1 VRVAVVGAGGQ
12 VGAALVRALAGHAVL
27 PWTRADF
34 DLEDPRRGCDLIQTS
49 RPHVVILCSAL
60 VDVQRAER
68 DPDLAF
74 RVNAIAPGIL
84 ARAAREIAARFV
96 YVSTDYVFDGASG
109 APYDEWSATG
119 PLSVYGRSKR
129 AGEVETL
136 SASPDSLVV
145 RTSSVF
151 GGPGRNFVNA
161 IRQVALSGRSPRVV
175 ADEVSSPTYADDL
188 ASAIGAL
195 LGATLGGVFHLTN
208 EGECSRYELARAA
221 IEISG
226 IAASVE
232 PITTAQFRRENP
244 DSAPRPRHSTLANL
258 RARAVGV
265 TLPHWR
271 DALTRHL
278 CTPAS

>member
-1 VRVAVVGAGGQ
+1 MRVAVVGAGGQ

-27 PWTRADF
+27 AWTRADF
-34 DLEDPRRGCDLIQTS
+34 DLEDFRRGCDLIRAS
-49 RPHVVILCSAL
+49 RPQIVILCAAL

-68 DPDLAF
+68 ESDLAF
-74 RVNAIAPGIL
+74 RVNAIAPAII
-84 ARAAREIAARFV
+84 ARASREISARFV
-96 YVSTDYVFDGASG
+96 YISTDYVFDGDGG
-109 APYDEWSATG
+109 APYDEWATTR

-136 SASPDSLVV
+136 SAHPESLVV

-161 IRQVALSGRSPRVV
+161 IRQVALSGRNPRVV

-188 ASAIGAL
+188 ANAISAL
-195 LGATLGGVFHLTN
+195 LAATLGGVFHLTN

-221 IEISG
+221 IELSG
-226 IAASVE
+226 IAANVD

-244 DSAPRPRHSTLANL
+244 DSAPRPRHSALANL

-265 TLPHWR
+265 TLPPWR

>member
-1 VRVAVVGAGGQ
+1 MRVAVVGAGGQ
-12 VGAALVRALAGHAVL
+12 VGAALVRALSGHAVL

-34 DLEDPRRGCDLIQTS
+34 DLEDPHRGCDLIQTS
-49 RPHVVILCSAL
+49 RPQVVILCAAL

-68 DPDLAF
+68 EPNLAF
-74 RVNAIAPGIL
+74 RVNAIGPGIL
-84 ARAAREIAARFV
+84 ARASREIAARFV
-96 YVSTDYVFDGASG
+96 YISTDYVFAGDGG
-109 APYDEWSATG
+109 APYDEWSATD

-136 SASPDSLVV
+136 SQSPDNLVV

-161 IRQVALSGRSPRVV
+161 ILQFALSGRNPRVV

-195 LGATLGGVFHLTN
+195 LAARLGGVVHLTN

-221 IEISG
+221 IDLSA

-232 PITTAQFRRENP
+232 PITIKQFRRENP
-244 DSAPRPRHSTLANL
+244 GSAPRPQHSTLGNQ

-271 DALTRHL
+271 DALSRHL